1 MPFMSTKKS
10 KIQTRVLIAASLLV
24 ASILSSILI
33 SVLSNQKQSFWIAN
47 RELTPG
53 QQIAATDISK
63 VQVNISAIS
72 NNYVPADF
80 NPIGSIVINR
90 IQRTSLIA
98 TQSISSQNEAINSA
112 EVSLTIRAI
121 DLPATVLAG
130 DRISIYLLEDA
141 EAGAFPSEPELVLS
155 DIYLG
160 SIERKNSNFGSEA
173 AITIAIGREE
183 ISDVLRSTTYGR
195 LVVVKLNGWKQYSH
209 NHYGDIWQQFWEF
222 CV

>member
-1 MPFMSTKKS
+1 MPFMSNKKS
-10 KIQTRVLIAASLLV
+10 KIQARVLIAAALLV
-24 ASILSSILI
+24 ASILSSVLI
-33 SVLSNQKQSFWIAN
+33 SIVSNQKQSFWIAN

-63 VQVNISAIS
+63 VQVNISTIS
-72 NNYVPADF
+72 NNYVSAEV
-80 NPIGSIVINR
+80 NPVGSIVINR
-90 IQRTSLIA
+90 IQRTALIA

-121 DLPATVLAG
+121 DLPVTVLAG

-141 EAGAFPSEPELVLS
+141 ELGAFPSEPELVLS

-183 ISDVLRSTTYGR
+183 ISDVLRATTYGR
-195 LVVVKLNGWKQYSH
+195 LVVVKLNG
-209 NHYGDIWQQFWEF
+209 
-222 CV
+222 

>member
-1 MPFMSTKKS
+1 MSTKKS

-24 ASILSSILI
+24 ASILSSVLI

-53 QQIAATDISK
+53 QQIAASDISK

-72 NNYVPADF
+72 NNYVPAGI

-141 EAGAFPSEPELVLS
+141 ESGAFPSEPELILS

-173 AITIAIGREE
+173 AINIAIGREE
-183 ISDVLRSTTYGR
+183 ISDVLRATTYGR
-195 LVVVKLNGWKQYSH
+195 LVVVKLNG
-209 NHYGDIWQQFWEF
+209 
-222 CV
+222 

>member
-63 VQVNISAIS
+63 VKVNISVIS
-72 NNYVPADF
+72 DNYVPGDV
-80 NPIGSIVINR
+80 NPTGSIVINR

-98 TQSISSQNEAINSA
+98 SQSISSQSDAINSA
-112 EVSLTIRAI
+112 EVSLMIRAI

-130 DRISIYLLEDA
+130 DRISIYLLEDTKQ
-141 EAGAFPSEPELVLS
+141 GAIPTEPELVLS

-183 ISDVLRSTTYGR
+183 ISDVLRATTYGR
-195 LVVVKLNGWKQYSH
+195 LVLVKLNG
-209 NHYGDIWQQFWEF
+209 
-222 CV
+222 

>member
-1 MPFMSTKKS
+1 MSTKKS

-24 ASILSSILI
+24 ASILSSVLI

-53 QQIAATDISK
+53 QQITATDISK

-72 NNYVPADF
+72 DNYVSAGI

-121 DLPATVLAG
+121 DLPTTVLAG

-141 EAGAFPSEPELVLS
+141 ELGAFPSEPELVLS

-160 SIERKNSNFGSEA
+160 SIERKDSNFGSEA

-183 ISDVLRSTTYGR
+183 ISDVLRATTYGR
-195 LVVVKLNGWKQYSH
+195 LVVVKLNG
-209 NHYGDIWQQFWEF
+209 
-222 CV
+222 

>member
-1 MPFMSTKKS
+1 MSTKKS

-24 ASILSSILI
+24 ASILSSLLI

-53 QQIAATDISK
+53 QQIAASDISK

-72 NNYVPADF
+72 NNYVPAGV

-98 TQSISSQNEAINSA
+98 TQSISSENEAINSA

-141 EAGAFPSEPELVLS
+141 ESGSFPSEPELVLS

-173 AITIAIGREE
+173 TITIAIGREE
-183 ISDVLRSTTYGR
+183 ISDVLRATTYGR
-195 LVVVKLNGWKQYSH
+195 LVVVKLNG
-209 NHYGDIWQQFWEF
+209 
-222 CV
+222 

>member
-10 KIQTRVLIAASLLV
+10 KIQTRVLVAASLLV
-24 ASILSSILI
+24 ASILSSVLI

-53 QQIAATDISK
+53 QQIAASDISK

-72 NNYVPADF
+72 DNYVPAGV

-98 TQSISSQNEAINSA
+98 TQSISSQNETINSA

-141 EAGAFPSEPELVLS
+141 ESGAFPSEPELVLS

-183 ISDVLRSTTYGR
+183 ISDVLRATTYGR
-195 LVVVKLNGWKQYSH
+195 LVVVKLNGWKQCSH
-209 NHYGDIWQQFWEF
+209 NHYSYLG
-222 CV
+222 

>member
-10 KIQTRVLIAASLLV
+10 RIQTRVLIAASLLV

-72 NNYVPADF
+72 NNYVPANI

-98 TQSISSQNEAINSA
+98 TQSISSQNEVINSA

-130 DRISIYLLEDA
+130 DRISIYLVEDA
-141 EAGAFPSEPELVLS
+141 EAGAFPSEPVLVLG

-160 SIERKNSNFGSEA
+160 SVERKNSNFGSEA

-183 ISDVLRSTTYGR
+183 ISDVLRATTYGR
-195 LVVVKLNGWKQYSH
+195 LVVVKLNG
-209 NHYGDIWQQFWEF
+209 
-222 CV
+222 

>member
-10 KIQTRVLIAASLLV
+10 RIRTRVLIAASLLV

-72 NNYVPADF
+72 NNYVPANI

-121 DLPATVLAG
+121 DLPASVLAG
-130 DRISIYLLEDA
+130 DRISIYLVEDA
-141 EAGAFPSEPELVLS
+141 DAGAFPSEPELVLG

-160 SIERKNSNFGSEA
+160 SVERKNSNFGSEA

-183 ISDVLRSTTYGR
+183 ISDVLRATTYGR
-195 LVVVKLNGWKQYSH
+195 LVVVKLNG
-209 NHYGDIWQQFWEF
+209 
-222 CV
+222 

>member
-1 MPFMSTKKS
+1 MSTKKS

-53 QQIAATDISK
+53 QQIAASDISK

-72 NNYVPADF
+72 NNYVPAGV
-80 NPIGSIVINR
+80 NQIGSIVINR

-195 LVVVKLNGWKQYSH
+195 LVVVKLNG
-209 NHYGDIWQQFWEF
+209 
-222 CV
+222 

>member
-1 MPFMSTKKS
+1 MSTKKS
-10 KIQTRVLIAASLLV
+10 KIQTRVLVAASLLV
-24 ASILSSILI
+24 ASILSSVLI

-53 QQIAATDISK
+53 QQIAASDISK

-72 NNYVPADF
+72 DNYVPAGV

-121 DLPATVLAG
+121 DLPASVLAG

-160 SIERKNSNFGSEA
+160 SIERKNSNFASEA

-183 ISDVLRSTTYGR
+183 ISDVLRATTYGR
-195 LVVVKLNGWKQYSH
+195 LVVVKLNG
-209 NHYGDIWQQFWEF
+209 
-222 CV
+222 

>member
-24 ASILSSILI
+24 ASILSSVLI

-53 QQIAATDISK
+53 QQIAASDISK

-72 NNYVPADF
+72 NNYVPAGV

-98 TQSISSQNEAINSA
+98 TQSISSQNETINSA

-121 DLPATVLAG
+121 DLPGSVLAG

-183 ISDVLRSTTYGR
+183 ISDVLRATTYGR
-195 LVVVKLNGWKQYSH
+195 LVVVKLNG
-209 NHYGDIWQQFWEF
+209 
-222 CV
+222 

>member
-1 MPFMSTKKS
+1 MSTNKS
-10 KIQTRVLIAASLLV
+10 KIQGRVLIAAALLV
-24 ASILSSILI
+24 ASLLSSVLI
-33 SVLSNQKQSFWIAN
+33 SVISNQKQSFWIAN

-72 NNYVPADF
+72 NNYVAADM
-80 NPIGSIVINR
+80 NPVGSIVINR

-98 TQSISSQNEAINSA
+98 TQSISTQNETINSA

-121 DLPATVLAG
+121 DIPTNVLAG
-130 DRISIYLLEDA
+130 DRISIYLLKDA
-141 EAGAFPSEPELVLS
+141 EAGAFPSEPEVVLS

-183 ISDVLRSTTYGR
+183 ISDVLRATTYGR
-195 LVVVKLNGWKQYSH
+195 LVVVKLNG
-209 NHYGDIWQQFWEF
+209 
-222 CV
+222 

>member
-10 KIQTRVLIAASLLV
+10 KIQTRVLVAASLLV
-24 ASILSSILI
+24 ASILSSVLI

-53 QQIAATDISK
+53 QQIAASDISK

-72 NNYVPADF
+72 NNYVPAGV

-141 EAGAFPSEPELVLS
+141 ESGAFPSEPELVLS

-183 ISDVLRSTTYGR
+183 ISDVLRATTYGR
-195 LVVVKLNGWKQYSH
+195 LVVVKLNG
-209 NHYGDIWQQFWEF
+209 
-222 CV
+222 

>member
-1 MPFMSTKKS
+1 MSIKKS

-24 ASILSSILI
+24 ASILSSVLI

-53 QQIAATDISK
+53 QQIAASDISK

-72 NNYVPADF
+72 NNYVPADV

-98 TQSISSQNEAINSA
+98 TQSISSQNETINSA

-141 EAGAFPSEPELVLS
+141 ESGAFPSEPELVLS

-183 ISDVLRSTTYGR
+183 ISDVLRATTYGR
-195 LVVVKLNGWKQYSH
+195 LVVVKLNG
-209 NHYGDIWQQFWEF
+209 
-222 CV
+222 

>member
-24 ASILSSILI
+24 ASILSSVLI

-53 QQIAATDISK
+53 QQIAASDISK

-72 NNYVPADF
+72 TNYVPADV

-98 TQSISSQNEAINSA
+98 TQSISSQNETINSA

-121 DLPATVLAG
+121 DLPGTVSAG

-183 ISDVLRSTTYGR
+183 ISDVLRATTYGR
-195 LVVVKLNGWKQYSH
+195 LVVVKLNG
-209 NHYGDIWQQFWEF
+209 
-222 CV
+222 

>member
-1 MPFMSTKKS
+1 MSTKKS

-53 QQIAATDISK
+53 QQIAASDISK

-72 NNYVPADF
+72 TNYVPADV

-98 TQSISSQNEAINSA
+98 TQSISSQNETINSA

-121 DLPATVLAG
+121 DLPGTVLAG

-183 ISDVLRSTTYGR
+183 ISDVLRATTYGR
-195 LVVVKLNGWKQYSH
+195 LVVVKLNG
-209 NHYGDIWQQFWEF
+209 
-222 CV
+222 

>member
-10 KIQTRVLIAASLLV
+10 RIQTRVLIAASLLV

-33 SVLSNQKQSFWIAN
+33 SVLSNQKQCFWIAN

-72 NNYVPADF
+72 NNYVPANI

-130 DRISIYLLEDA
+130 DRISIYLVEDA
-141 EAGAFPSEPELVLS
+141 EAGAFPSEPELVLG

-160 SIERKNSNFGSEA
+160 SVERKNSNFGSEA

-183 ISDVLRSTTYGR
+183 ISDVLRATTYGR
-195 LVVVKLNGWKQYSH
+195 LVVVKLNG
-209 NHYGDIWQQFWEF
+209 
-222 CV
+222 

>member
-1 MPFMSTKKS
+1 MPFMPTKKS
-10 KIQTRVLIAASLLV
+10 KIQIRVLIAVSLLV
-24 ASILSSILI
+24 ASILSSVLI

-53 QQIAATDISK
+53 QQIAASDISK

-72 NNYVPADF
+72 NNYVPAGI

-141 EAGAFPSEPELVLS
+141 ESGAFPSEPELILS

-173 AITIAIGREE
+173 AINIAIGREE
-183 ISDVLRSTTYGR
+183 ISDVLRATTYGR
-195 LVVVKLNGWKQYSH
+195 LVVVKLNG
-209 NHYGDIWQQFWEF
+209 
-222 CV
+222 

>member
-1 MPFMSTKKS
+1 MSTKKS
-10 KIQTRVLIAASLLV
+10 KIQTRVLIAAALLV

-47 RELTPG
+47 RELTQG

-72 NNYVPADF
+72 DNYVRASV

-121 DLPATVLAG
+121 DLPATILAG

-141 EAGAFPSEPELVLS
+141 EAGAFPSEPVLVLG

-160 SIERKNSNFGSEA
+160 SVERKNSNFGSEA
-173 AITIAIGREE
+173 AITIAIGRNE
-183 ISDVLRSTTYGR
+183 ISDVLRATTYGR
-195 LVVVKLNGWKQYSH
+195 LVVVKLNG
-209 NHYGDIWQQFWEF
+209 
-222 CV
+222 

>member
-1 MPFMSTKKS
+1 MSTKKS

-33 SVLSNQKQSFWIAN
+33 SVISNQKQSFWIAN

-53 QQIAATDISK
+53 QQIAASDISK

-72 NNYVPADF
+72 NNYVPVDV

-98 TQSISSQNEAINSA
+98 TQSISSESGVINSA

-121 DLPATVLAG
+121 DLPASVLAG

-141 EAGAFPSEPELVLS
+141 ESGAFPSEPELILS

-173 AITIAIGREE
+173 TITIAIGREE
-183 ISDVLRSTTYGR
+183 ISDVLRATTYGR
-195 LVVVKLNGWKQYSH
+195 LVVVKLNG
-209 NHYGDIWQQFWEF
+209 
-222 CV
+222 

>member
-24 ASILSSILI
+24 ASIISSILI
-33 SVLSNQKQSFWIAN
+33 SVLSNQKQSYWIAN

-72 NNYVPADF
+72 NNYVPAGV

-130 DRISIYLLEDA
+130 DRISIYLVEDA
-141 EAGAFPSEPELVLS
+141 EAGAFPSDPELVLS

-160 SIERKNSNFGSEA
+160 SVERKNSNFGSEA

-183 ISDVLRSTTYGR
+183 ISDVLRATTHGR
-195 LVVVKLNGWKQYSH
+195 LVVVKLNG
-209 NHYGDIWQQFWEF
+209 
-222 CV
+222 

>member
-10 KIQTRVLIAASLLV
+10 KIQTRVLVAASLLV
-24 ASILSSILI
+24 ASILSSVLI
-33 SVLSNQKQSFWIAN
+33 SVLSIQKQSFWIAN

-53 QQIAATDISK
+53 QQIAASDISK

-72 NNYVPADF
+72 DNYVPAGV

-121 DLPATVLAG
+121 DLPASVLAG

-183 ISDVLRSTTYGR
+183 ISDVLRATTYGR
-195 LVVVKLNGWKQYSH
+195 LVVVKLNG
-209 NHYGDIWQQFWEF
+209 
-222 CV
+222 

>member
-10 KIQTRVLIAASLLV
+10 KIQTRLLIAASLLV
-24 ASILSSILI
+24 ASILSSVLI

-53 QQIAATDISK
+53 QQIAASDISK

-72 NNYVPADF
+72 TNYVPADV

-98 TQSISSQNEAINSA
+98 TQSISSQNETINSA

-121 DLPATVLAG
+121 DLPGSVLAG

-183 ISDVLRSTTYGR
+183 ISDVLRATTYGR
-195 LVVVKLNGWKQYSH
+195 LVVVKLNG
-209 NHYGDIWQQFWEF
+209 
-222 CV
+222 

>member
-1 MPFMSTKKS
+1 MSTKKS
-10 KIQTRVLIAASLLV
+10 RIQTRVLIAASLLV

-72 NNYVPADF
+72 NNYVPANI

-121 DLPATVLAG
+121 DLPASVLAG
-130 DRISIYLLEDA
+130 DRISIYLVEDA
-141 EAGAFPSEPELVLS
+141 DAGAFPSEPELVLG

-160 SIERKNSNFGSEA
+160 SVERKNSNFGSEA

-183 ISDVLRSTTYGR
+183 ISDVLRATTYGR
-195 LVVVKLNGWKQYSH
+195 LVVVKLNG
-209 NHYGDIWQQFWEF
+209 
-222 CV
+222 

>member
-1 MPFMSTKKS
+1 MSTKKS

-24 ASILSSILI
+24 ASILSSVLI

-53 QQIAATDISK
+53 QQIAASDISK

-72 NNYVPADF
+72 NNYVPVDV

-112 EVSLTIRAI
+112 EISLTIRAV
-121 DLPATVLAG
+121 DLPAAVLAG

-141 EAGAFPSEPELVLS
+141 ESGAFPSEPELVLS

-183 ISDVLRSTTYGR
+183 ISDVLRATTYGR
-195 LVVVKLNGWKQYSH
+195 LVLVKLNG
-209 NHYGDIWQQFWEF
+209 
-222 CV
+222 